1 MNVNTREELFNRLC
15 LIVTDEV
22 ARNEL
27 YIILDQYDITRRE
40 TSIALLQEDRN
51 NYLLKQFIIAKT
63 VKGCSKRTLE
73 HYTKTLN
80 TVLFQIGKNVDEIS
94 TADLRLYMAKRL
106 YQDKVSKT
114 TTKNEMRVVSS
125 FFSYLHAEG
134 IITENPI
141 TRIEAIKLDKKK
153 KKAFT
158 DLELE
163 KMRSALRSNHKK
175 AIFETLL
182 STGCRISELVN
193 IRLEEINKTEII
205 VHGKG
210 GKERRV
216 YLNARAQWA
225 IQQYLNEREDA
236 NPYLFPG
243 INPSV
248 CGRRRGTYNWYTN
261 AEIVDE
267 VRHTDMC
274 SVEQA
279 LRRIG
284 REVGV
289 KAYPH
294 KFRRTFA
301 TNALNRGMPLTQ
313 VSKLLGH
320 ESISTTEI
328 YLDLNENEAKEA
340 HQKYVI

>member
-1 MNVNTREELFNRLC
+1 
-15 LIVTDEV
+15 
-22 ARNEL
+22 
-27 YIILDQYDITRRE
+27 
-40 TSIALLQEDRN
+40 
-51 NYLLKQFIIAKT
+51 
-63 VKGCSKRTLE
+63 
-73 HYTKTLN
+73 
-80 TVLFQIGKNVDEIS
+80 
-94 TADLRLYMAKRL
+94 
-106 YQDKVSKT
+106 
-114 TTKNEMRVVSS
+114 
-125 FFSYLHAEG
+125 
-134 IITENPI
+134 
-141 TRIEAIKLDKKK
+141 
-153 KKAFT
+153 
-158 DLELE
+158 
-163 KMRSALRSNHKK
+163 MRSVLRSNHKK

-193 IRLEEINKTEII
+193 IRLDEINKTEII

-248 CGRRRGTYNWYTN
+248 CGKRRGTYNWYTN
-261 AEIVDE
+261 VEIVDE
-267 VRHTDMC
+267 ARHIDMC

-284 REVGV
+284 RTVGV

>member
-80 TVLFQIGKNVDEIS
+80 TVLFQIGKNADEIS
-94 TADLRLYMAKRL
+94 TGDLRLYMAKRL

-193 IRLEEINKTEII
+193 IRLDEINKTEII

-216 YLNARAQWA
+216 YLNARAQWSA
-225 IQQYLNEREDA
+225 RT
-236 NPYLFPG
+236 G
-243 INPSV
+243 RGW
-248 CGRRRGTYNWYTN
+248 CGRHRGGNRPETT
-261 AEIVDE
+261 
-267 VRHTDMC
+267 
-274 SVEQA
+274 
-279 LRRIG
+279 G
-284 REVGV
+284 R
-289 KAYPH
+289 P
-294 KFRRTFA
+294 
-301 TNALNRGMPLTQ
+301 PLPPWPSGGCWRCGSSQNPDT
-313 VSKLLGH
+313 G
-320 ESISTTEI
+320 
-328 YLDLNENEAKEA
+328 
-340 HQKYVI
+340 